1 MELFPDSSPP
11 ASRGTVLN
19 ARNAREIAARK
30 GVPPQT
36 LEFLA
41 ALNAC
46 SQGSSVP
53 HPILG
58 RNCGLVVACRR
69 WLSARIVP
77 GGDEALGLL
86 MDPQNRFFTNEKLL
100 TGAVE
105 HDPLWE
111 QGRLAPPAGV
121 GRDRFSAEFGVPP
134 LMFWTRP
141 NALIECTAALEQMLV
156 ASDLGDDLAAG
167 ILHPPASACYIGFGE
182 SFQEAV
188 APEGRWPG
196 LDYCV
201 PEGAYVFETATE
213 TGRMLAIV
221 LIFGLPGRSGRAIRS
236 FEVAIDDEAQ
246 PINIGLLPAVG
257 QANPEVAGPHVV
269 LMQTVAKVF
278 LYLGMPQA
286 VRRDE
291 RPYSDAL
298 NKLIRRGPK
307 KAAKMQRQL
316 TDLYDRILVGPN
328 EIPGHGHGE
337 VSPHLRRGHFRM
349 QPHGPQNS
357 LRKLMFISPTWV
369 RADKLRE
376 TV

>member
-1 MELFPDSSPP
+1 MDLFPMPQPP
-11 ASRGTVLN
+11 TQRGTLLN
-19 ARNAREIAARK
+19 ARNAHEIAARK
-30 GVPPQT
+30 GVPLQT
-36 LEFLA
+36 LEFVA

-46 SQGSSVP
+46 SQGGSLP

-58 RNCGLVVACRR
+58 RNGGLVVSCRR
-69 WLSARIVP
+69 WLSAGIVP
-77 GGDEALGLL
+77 GGHEALGLL
-86 MDPQNRFFTNEKLL
+86 TGPESRFFANEELL

-105 HDPLWE
+105 HDPLWQ
-111 QGRLAPPAGV
+111 QGRLALPAGV

-141 NALIECTAALEQMLV
+141 NAVIECTDALEQMLV

-167 ILHPPASACYIGFGE
+167 ILHPPAPACYIGFGE

-201 PEGAYVFETATE
+201 PEGAYVFETATG

-221 LIFGLPGRSGRAIRS
+221 LIFGLPGRSSRAIRS

-278 LYLGMPQA
+278 LYMGMPQA
-286 VRRDE
+286 VQRDE
-291 RPYSDAL
+291 RSYSNAL
-298 NKLIRRGPK
+298 NKLIRLGPK

-316 TDLYDRILVGPN
+316 MDLYDRILVGPD
-328 EIPGHGHGE
+328 EIPGHGPGE

-357 LRKLMFISPTWV
+357 LRKLVFIAPTWV
-369 RADKLRE
+369 RADRLQ
-376 TV
+376 V